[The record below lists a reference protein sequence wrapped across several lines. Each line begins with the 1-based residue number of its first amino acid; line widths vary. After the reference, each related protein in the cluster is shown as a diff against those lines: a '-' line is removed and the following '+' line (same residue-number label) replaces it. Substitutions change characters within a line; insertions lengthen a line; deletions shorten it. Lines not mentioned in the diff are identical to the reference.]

1 MWWQQPKDDFWALFY
16 DSYSQLEGGSKGSFM
31 SWNEV
36 GRLSAIAYIYI
47 YIYIYIYM
55 VLPTIPPTPHEKL
68 IHIYKVNPLISDL
81 FKILTGYEET
91 VFQRVKKYLT
101 LQIKNMS

>member
-1 MWWQQPKDDFWALFY
+1 
-16 DSYSQLEGGSKGSFM
+16 
-31 SWNEV
+31 
-36 GRLSAIAYIYI
+36 
-47 YIYIYIYM
+47 M